1 MDSAERLLK
10 LLGLLEG
17 RIDWTAEELA
27 RRLEVTPRTVRRD
40 VTRLRGLGYPVE
52 AVAGP
57 GGGYRLGAGGKMP
70 PLLLDDDEALA
81 VALGL
86 RVATTTAV
94 GGLEDASL
102 SALAKLEHVL
112 PPGLR
117 TRLED
122 VSEATIS
129 TTPGPPSARVDH
141 NSLAITA
148 SATRTRVRLRFDYTD
163 GEGRHSERHT
173 EPYRLVH
180 TGRRW
185 YLVAFDLDRDD
196 WRTFRLD
203 RVKGPKP
210 TGMRSA
216 RRRAPDPVEFVQR
229 GIAIEAWR
237 HRATVRL
244 HLGYEEAARMIP
256 PTVGSLEPVGEHRCI
271 LVIGADDLAWLARY
285 LLSFPFRFTVVE
297 PPELG
302 IELGKI
308 GKWLTRS
315 YSGETTRKA
324 SAGKRRTTGSGQ
336 SSVKAAP

>member
-27 RRLEVTPRTVRRD
+27 RRLGVTTRTVRRD
-40 VTRLRGLGYPVE
+40 ITRLRGLGYPVE
-52 AVAGP
+52 ALAGP
-57 GGGYRLGAGGKMP
+57 GGGYRLGAGGKLP
-70 PLLLDDDEALA
+70 PLLLDDEEALA
-81 VALGL
+81 VAVGL
-86 RVATTTAV
+86 RVATTAAV

-122 VSEATIS
+122 ISEATVS
-129 TTPGPPSARVDH
+129 TPGPPSSRVDH
-141 NSLAITA
+141 NALATAA
-148 SATRTRVRLRFDYTD
+148 SATRARVRLRFDYTD
-163 GEGRHSERHT
+163 AEGRRSERHT

-203 RVKGPKP
+203 RVAGPKP

-216 RRRAPDPVEFVQR
+216 RRDAPDPVELVQR

-244 HLGYEEAARMIP
+244 HASHEAAARIIHG
-256 PTVGSLEPVGEHRCI
+256 TVGSLQAAGDDECI
-271 LVIGADDLAWLARY
+271 LIIGADDLGWLARY
-285 LLSFPFRFTVVE
+285 LLGLPFRFTVEEPVE
-297 PPELG
+297 LSAELG
-302 IELGKI
+302 EI
-308 GKWLTRS
+308 GRWLAGT
-315 YSGETTRKA
+315 YS
-324 SAGKRRTTGSGQ
+324 
-336 SSVKAAP
+336 